1 MLLTAA
7 CSQKKAKTGPSPG
20 ATASVTATS
29 SATASQPV
37 PSPSP
42 STTTATPPR
51 PVVPPARPSA
61 PASTKPATTAPPAPP
76 AALSGPPASAFPLA
90 ANFPTALAF
99 APDGRLFWTERA
111 GNVMVYQNGAPR
123 VFARVSTV
131 TTEPGGGYSERGLL
145 GLALSPTFATDHFVY
160 AFYSDANR
168 STQHVVR
175 WTDSGGTGTASTT
188 LLTFP
193 AGGDCCHKG
202 GRLAFG
208 PTDGKLYV
216 TLGEEH
222 NPDEAQNVQS
232 PLGKVLRYNPDGSVP
247 ADDPFAAQGSAVW
260 AYGFRNPF
268 GIALSAS
275 GQMALTVNGPT
286 GDDGSPSTGY
296 DTVIFSVRKGGQYQ
310 WPECYGYSHP
320 LEADPCPGSLIAP
333 DYSTEA
339 STFVPTGATFVD
351 GAGPAGAAGH
361 LVFCTFNDGGMIYTP
376 GSPHGSV
383 AAGPAD
389 CRLDIKQGP
398 DHALYYSDTGH
409 IYRS

>member
-1 MLLTAA
+1 MALLTAG
-7 CSQKKAKTGPSPG
+7 CSAKKAKTGASPS
-20 ATASVTATS
+20 AAASVTATVT
-29 SATASQPV
+29 ATASQPA

-42 STTTATPPR
+42 STATPTR
-51 PVVPPARPSA
+51 PAVSPSRPTSPAP
-61 PASTKPATTAPPAPP
+61 TKPATTAPPAAP
-76 AALSGPPASAFPLA
+76 AGLSGPPASAFPLA

-145 GLALSPTFATDHFVY
+145 GLALSPTFGTDHFVY

-188 LLTFP
+188 ILTFP
-193 AGGDCCHKG
+193 AGDDCCHKG
-202 GRLAFG
+202 GRLVFG

-222 NPDEAQNVQS
+222 NPDQAQNVGS

-247 ADDPFAAQGSAVW
+247 ADDPFAAQGSAAW

-268 GIALSAS
+268 GIAISSS

-296 DTVIFSVRKGGQYQ
+296 DTVIFSVRKGGDYQ

-320 LEADPCPGSLIAP
+320 LEANPCPGSLIAP

-361 LVFCTFNDGGMIYTP
+361 LVFCTFNNGGMIYTP
-376 GSPHGSV
+376 DSPHGSV

>member
-1 MLLTAA
+1 VPPPAGT
-7 CSQKKAKTGPSPG
+7 SP
-20 ATASVTATS
+20 TATVT
-29 SATASQPV
+29 ATASQP
-37 PSPSP
+37 SQAP
-42 STTTATPPR
+42 STVTPAPSTAKPSSAAKSPTP
-51 PVVPPARPSA
+51 AA
-61 PASTKPATTAPPAPP
+61 TKPPTTAPPAV
-76 AALSGPPASAFPLA
+76 SGPQASAFPIA

-111 GNVMVYQNGAPR
+111 GNVMVYQNGAAK
-123 VFARVSTV
+123 VFATVSTV
-131 TTEPGGGYSERGLL
+131 TTEAGGGYSERGLL
-145 GLALSPTFATDHFVY
+145 GLAISPTFTTDHFVY

-175 WTDSGGTGTASTT
+175 WTDSGGTGTASKTI
-188 LLTFP
+188 LTYP

-202 GRLAFG
+202 GRLVFG

-222 NPDEAQNVQS
+222 NPDQAQTVTS

-247 ADDPFAAQGSAVW
+247 SDDPFAAQGSAAW

-268 GIALSAS
+268 GIAISPS

-286 GDDGSPSTGY
+286 GDDNSPSTGY
-296 DTVIFSVRKGGQYQ
+296 DTVIFSVTRGGDYQ

-339 STFVPTGATFVD
+339 STFVPTGAMFVD
-351 GAGPAGAAGH
+351 AAGPSGAAGH
-361 LVFCTFNDGGMIYTP
+361 LVFCTLNDGGMIYTP
-376 GSPHGSV
+376 GSPHGTV
-383 AAGPAD
+383 APGPAN

-398 DHALYYSDTGH
+398 DHALYYSDTGK
-409 IYRS
+409 IYRN